1 MSAADE
7 VPERPGGPPDQD
19 PDAVVWVLAGPLT
32 RAGVPDLCARLRD
45 RLHGVEPGW
54 VTCDVAA
61 LTAPD
66 AAAVEALARLQL
78 TARRHGSRIRLRHAG
93 IRLRGLLALTGL
105 GDVLP
110 LEPVRAPPTGP
121 RAGLRLQPRGQSEQR
136 KQVGGVEERV
146 DPGDP
151 VP

>member
-7 VPERPGGPPDQD
+7 VREGTERQPEQG

-32 RAGVPDLCARLRD
+32 RAGIPELCACLRD
-45 RLHGVEPGW
+45 RLHGAEPGW

-61 LTAPD
+61 LTDPD
-66 AAAVEALARLQL
+66 AVTVETLARLQL
-78 TARRHGSRIRLRHAG
+78 TARRLGSRIRLRNADG
-93 IRLRGLLALTGL
+93 RLCGLLALAGL
-105 GDVLP
+105 RDVLP
-110 LEPVRAPPTGP
+110 LEPAGAADSTG
-121 RAGLRLQPRGQSEQR
+121 RGLRLQPWGQAEQR
-136 KQVGGVEERV
+136 KQVRRVEERV